1 MEECPLI
8 QDLANAGALPV
19 LEKSLRFAAAR
30 QRVLVHNIANAE
42 TPDYR
47 PLELSVAGFQS
58 ELRRA
63 IAARDRG
70 AGEGRGAGPDRA
82 LNLRSTP
89 EIAFRADGSINARP
103 RTPSGNILYH
113 DRNNRDTER
122 MMQDLAENN
131 LAYRTTVELM
141 RRENDTLRIAI
152 TQRP

>member
-1 MEECPLI
+1 LLI
-8 QDLANAGALPV
+8 QELANAGALPV

-30 QRVLVHNIANAE
+30 QRILVHNIANSD

-47 PLELSVAGFQS
+47 PLELSVDGFQS

-63 IAARDRG
+63 IAARDREG
-70 AGEGRGAGPDRA
+70 SEGRGAGPDRA
-82 LNLRSTP
+82 LEFQRTRELDVL
-89 EIAFRADGSINARP
+89 EDGSITARP

>member
-1 MEECPLI
+1 LI

-19 LEKSLRFAAAR
+19 LEKSLRFASAR
-30 QRVLVHNIANAE
+30 QRVLVNNIANSD

-47 PLELSVAGFQS
+47 PLDLSVEGFQS

-63 IAARDRG
+63 IAARERDGG
-70 AGEGRGAGPDRA
+70 AMGMGRGAGPDRA
-82 LNLRSTP
+82 LEFQRTR
-89 EIAFRADGSINARP
+89 EIDFLENGTIKARP

-113 DRNNRDTER
+113 DRNNRDIER